1 LLFAA
6 QYDEIIHGNGK
17 QNKVIKVIIN
27 FSHATDF
34 ENEYYLEYNN
44 QIGYFEIN
52 GNNQEEQKHSFYN
65 KSSTLCHGNH
75 LDSIKE
81 NNNTN
86 NDNDDN
92 FNYKIEH
99 QFKNNKENKAI
110 IKSKIIDGIE
120 ILLFIVIHEE
130 LFPIEDCIKNTFELT
145 TNCIEFGSADTSTS
159 ICI

>member
-65 KSSTLCHGNH
+65 KSSTKKTIILIMIMMTI
-75 LDSIKE
+75 L
-81 NNNTN
+81 
-86 NDNDDN
+86 
-92 FNYKIEH
+92 
-99 QFKNNKENKAI
+99 I
-110 IKSKIIDGIE
+110 IK
-120 ILLFIVIHEE
+120 
-130 LFPIEDCIKNTFELT
+130 
-145 TNCIEFGSADTSTS
+145 
-159 ICI
+159 